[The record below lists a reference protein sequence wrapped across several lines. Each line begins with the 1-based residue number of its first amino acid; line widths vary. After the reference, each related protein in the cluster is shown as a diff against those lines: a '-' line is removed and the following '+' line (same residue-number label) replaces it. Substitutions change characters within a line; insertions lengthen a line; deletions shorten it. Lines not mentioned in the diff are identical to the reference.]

1 MALSLK
7 EIQARLLEEQAKKDR
22 VRTGQFQGDNAIY
35 PFWNNPEG
43 STATIRYLP
52 DGDTNNDY
60 FWVERLIIKLPFR
73 GVKGQSDSKPCD
85 VQVPCV
91 DMWKPGSC
99 PITAEIRPWWK
110 DESLVD
116 MARKYYRKKSYLFQG
131 FVPNNPNKEDNT
143 PENPIRR
150 LVINPSIYDMI
161 KGILLRPDLEYS
173 PTDYEHGRDFY
184 LTKTTKGNFANYA
197 SSSWAMKERPLGD
210 VERLAIEQHGLYNLS
225 SFLPKRPDED
235 GLRAIMEMF
244 QASVEEQP
252 YDPER
257 WGNYYKPTGMRVT
270 DNDHEDSSTAAPA
283 QVRTISMPPPQVT
296 SKPQQETV
304 TPPWEE
310 AVETAPRATTAGK
323 PTSPDEILAAIRA
336 RQQKK

>member
-7 EIQARLLEEQAKKDR
+7 EIQARLLEEQSKKDR

-52 DGDTNNDY
+52 DGDTHNDY

-73 GVKGQSDSKPCD
+73 GVKGQADSKPCD
-85 VQVPCV
+85 VQVPSV

-99 PITAEIRPWWK
+99 PINAEIRPWWK

-131 FVPNNPNKEDNT
+131 FVPNNPNKEDST

-150 LVINPSIYDMI
+150 LVINPSIFDMI

-184 LTKTTKGNFANYA
+184 LTKTTKGSFANYA

-235 GLRAIMEMF
+235 GLRVIMEMF

-257 WGNYYKPTGMRVT
+257 WGNYFKPTGMRVT
-270 DNDHEDSSTAAPA
+270 DNDQDGASTTKPV
-283 QVRTISMPPPQVT
+283 QVRNVPQPT
-296 SKPQQETV
+296 PAASKPQQETA

-310 AVETAPRATTAGK
+310 TVESTPRPAGK
-323 PTSPDEILAAIRA
+323 STSPEDILAAIRA
-336 RQQKK
+336 RQQNK

>member
-22 VRTGQFQGDNAIY
+22 VRTGQFPTDNAVY
-35 PFWNNPEG
+35 PFWSNPEG

-52 DGDTNNDY
+52 DGDAGNDY
-60 FWVERLIIKLPFR
+60 FWVERLIIKIPFS
-73 GVKGQSDSKPCD
+73 GIKGQADSKPCE

-110 DESLVD
+110 DDSLVD
-116 MARKYYRKKSYLFQG
+116 MARRYYRKKSYLFQG
-131 FVPNNPNKEDNT
+131 FVPNNPNKEDTT

-150 LVINPSIYDMI
+150 LVINPSIFDMI

-197 SSSWAMKERPLGD
+197 SSSWAMKERALD
-210 VERLAIEQHGLYNLS
+210 ANERLAIEQHGLYNLS

-235 GLRAIMEMF
+235 GMRAIMEMF
-244 QASVEEQP
+244 QASVEEQK

-257 WGNYYKPTGMRVT
+257 WGSYFKPTGMRVT
-270 DNDHEDSSTAAPA
+270 DNDSESAQTVTKTVVMTPPAAK
-283 QVRTISMPPPQVT
+283 VV
-296 SKPQQETV
+296 QEAT

-310 AVETAPRATTAGK
+310 PAEAVARPASKAA
-323 PTSPDEILAAIRA
+323 SPEDILAAIRA